1 MLVVPDGADG
11 GLEVL
16 LAVLLLPP
24 AIPDHL
30 VARLSKSARW
40 SFPESCQCVFLKCWH
55 EHCAMQPHWSDRQT
69 TFSPCATTQLLLLA
83 FFRINVSSTSIIAGS
98 SSAVFSRWRGSL
110 LSFRVI
116 LFPPVV
122 GSFFAGS
129 IPHPDTGASGNTGH

>member
-30 VARLSKSARW
+30 APLSKSARW

-83 FFRINVSSTSIIAGS
+83 FFRINVSSTSIIAGRVLFRS
-98 SSAVFSRWRGSL
+98 ILQMVRKPSILPGYSFPFCGGIVFRRIYTS
-110 LSFRVI
+110 
-116 LFPPVV
+116 P
-122 GSFFAGS
+122 
-129 IPHPDTGASGNTGH
+129 